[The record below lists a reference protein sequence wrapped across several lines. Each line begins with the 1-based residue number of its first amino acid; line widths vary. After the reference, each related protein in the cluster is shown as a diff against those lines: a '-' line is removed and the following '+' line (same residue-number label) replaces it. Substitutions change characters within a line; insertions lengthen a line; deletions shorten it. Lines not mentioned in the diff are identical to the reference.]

1 MAKYSDI
8 IKNVNERAAAGDL
21 YLDPRLAATAEKVY
35 APTDE
40 LAADSLIVQ
49 FPNQFEGV
57 KVAGKKAIIP
67 DISVAASLVGLN
79 DIKDGPTKEEQ
90 FIDQFPKMQKEWK
103 DDIVADERLGK
114 RGWESIYNTW
124 KAARVSKMMRDIDEN
139 RKKVLSEGSAVARL
153 PIVGDVDFDKGGK
166 IIGGTARAIS
176 QGGNFLSKIFTPR
189 RYEAIARGDDPSFT
203 DTAGDI
209 VENAAYMIPGA
220 TFGKIVS
227 GANKAA
233 NAAKFGLGIASA
245 PAIAEFFDA
254 TTRGDDDPNADRRD
268 FSWGDVL
275 MGAATNAAVN
285 RGIVRAM
292 GGLYN
297 TALGTAQGGVRG
309 KIRNFVDN
317 IGKSSYQQGK
327 DALARA
333 AEDAKLPR
341 VGEGQISPEILNGG
355 VGGVRSIGEE
365 AGKQAEDFVKFSQIV
380 DNLNY
385 MPKMS
390 KGANMNDVVDYL
402 AETPEAKSLVQ
413 RVLEGPYAK
422 DAMNLLRGNKLT
434 PREKLNDIAQQALG
448 TYVVNKYGSRRDADV
463 MTRVLGGA
471 ASGLFSMA
479 GEEVD
484 PMFVQNFTRQEHED
498 FENEEN
504 RRKVEKATKNEDL
517 SETDKKYIEII
528 KNKPNVMKV
537 GYTSDDDPQG
547 SKFKMW
553 LLERGNK
560 LLAETGLVR
569 PRWEAK

>member
-40 LAADSLIVQ
+40 LAADSIIAQ

-57 KVAGKKAIIP
+57 KVAGNKAIIP
-67 DISVAASLVGLN
+67 DLSVAASLVGLN
-79 DIKDGPTKEEQ
+79 DIKGGPTKEEQ
-90 FIDQFPKMQKEWK
+90 FIDQFPKKQKEWK

-124 KAARVSKMMRDIDEN
+124 KAARVSKMMRDIDDE
-139 RKKVLSEGSAVARL
+139 RKKAVDGEGL
-153 PIVGDVDFDKGGK
+153 QKVGA
-166 IIGGTARAIS
+166 T
-176 QGGNFLSKIFTPR
+176 LMKIFTPR

-220 TFGKIVS
+220 TFGKIIS

-245 PAIAEFFDA
+245 PAIAEVFDA
-254 TTRGDDDPNADRRD
+254 TTRGDDDPNADRRN

-285 RGIVRAM
+285 HGIVRSM

-327 DALARA
+327 DALAKA

-341 VGEGQISPEILNGG
+341 VGEGQLSPEILNGG

-365 AGKQAEDFVKFSQIV
+365 AGKQAEDFVKFSKIV

-390 KGANMNDVVDYL
+390 KGANMSDVVDYL
-402 AETPEAKSLVQ
+402 AETPEAKSLVH

-434 PREKLNDIAQQALG
+434 PREKANDIAQQAIG
-448 TYVVNKYGSRRDADV
+448 TYAVNKYGSRRDADV

-484 PMFVQNFTRQEHED
+484 PKFVQNFTRQEHED

-504 RRKVEKATKNEDL
+504 RKKVEKAVKGETL
-517 SETDKKYIEII
+517 SDNDKKYIEIV
-528 KNKPNVMKV
+528 KNNPEVMKV
-537 GYTSDDDPQG
+537 GYTSNDDPQG
-547 SKFKMW
+547 RKFKMW

-569 PRWEAK
+569 PAWEAK

>member
-21 YLDPRLAATAEKVY
+21 YLDPRLAATAENVY

-40 LAADSLIVQ
+40 LAADSLIAQ

-57 KVAGKKAIIP
+57 KAAGDKAIIP

-79 DIKDGPTKEEQ
+79 DIKGGPTKEEQ
-90 FIDQFPKMQKEWK
+90 FIDLFPKMQKEWK
-103 DDIVADERLGK
+103 EDIVADERLGK
-114 RGWESIYNTW
+114 RGWESIYETW
-124 KAARVSKMMRDIDEN
+124 KAASMSKMMRDIDDE
-139 RKKVLSEGSAVARL
+139 RKKAVDGEGL
-153 PIVGDVDFDKGGK
+153 QKVGA
-166 IIGGTARAIS
+166 T
-176 QGGNFLSKIFTPR
+176 LMKIFTPR
-189 RYEAIARGDDPSFT
+189 RYEAIVRGDDPSFT

-220 TFGKIVS
+220 TFGKVIS

-245 PAIAEFFDA
+245 PAIAEVFDA
-254 TTRGDDDPNADRRD
+254 MTRGDDDPNADRRN

-327 DALARA
+327 DALAKA

-385 MPKMS
+385 MPKM
-390 KGANMNDVVDYL
+390 KNGANINDVAEYL
-402 AETPEAKSLVQ
+402 ANTPEAKSLVQ

-434 PREKLNDIAQQALG
+434 PREKFDDIAQQALG

-484 PMFVQNFTRQEHED
+484 PRFVQNFTRQEHED
-498 FENEEN
+498 FENDEN
-504 RRKVEKATKNEDL
+504 RKKVEKAVKGENL
-517 SETDKKYIEII
+517 SDNDKKYIEIV
-528 KNKPNVMKV
+528 KNNPNVMKY
-537 GYTSDDDPQG
+537 GYTSNDDPQG
-547 SKFKMW
+547 RKFKMW

-569 PRWEAK
+569 PTWEAK

>member
-40 LAADSLIVQ
+40 LAADSLIAQ

-57 KVAGKKAIIP
+57 KVAGNKAIIP
-67 DISVAASLVGLN
+67 DISVAALLVGLN
-79 DIKDGPTKEEQ
+79 DIKGGPTKEEQ
-90 FIDQFPKMQKEWK
+90 FIDQFPKKQKEWK

-124 KAARVSKMMRDIDEN
+124 KAASVSKMMRDIDDE
-139 RKKVLSEGSAVARL
+139 RKKAVDGEGWQK
-153 PIVGDVDFDKGGK
+153 VGA
-166 IIGGTARAIS
+166 T
-176 QGGNFLSKIFTPR
+176 LMKIFTPR
-189 RYEAIARGDDPSFT
+189 RYEAIVRGDDPSFT

-220 TFGKIVS
+220 TFGKIIS

-233 NAAKFGLGIASA
+233 NAAKFVLGIASA
-245 PAIAEFFDA
+245 PAIAEVFDA
-254 TTRGDDDPNADRRD
+254 TTRGDDDPNVDRRN

-285 RGIVRAM
+285 HGIVKAM

-297 TALGTAQGGVRG
+297 TALGTAQGGIRG
-309 KIRNFVDN
+309 KIRAFVDN

-327 DALARA
+327 DALAKA
-333 AEDAKLPR
+333 SEDAKLPR
-341 VGEGQISPEILNGG
+341 VGEGQLSPEILNGG

-380 DNLNY
+380 DKLNY
-385 MPKMS
+385 MPKM
-390 KGANMNDVVDYL
+390 KNGANINDVVDYL

-422 DAMNLLRGNKLT
+422 DAMNLLRGNKLA
-434 PREKLNDIAQQALG
+434 PREKFDDIAQQALG

-484 PMFVQNFTRQEHED
+484 PRFVQNFTRKEHED
-498 FENEEN
+498 FAKEDN
-504 RRKVEKATKNEDL
+504 RRKVEKAVKGETL
-517 SETDKKYIEII
+517 SDNDKKYIEIV
-528 KNKPNVMKV
+528 KNNPNVMKF
-537 GYTSDDDPQG
+537 GYTSNDDPQG
-547 SKFKMW
+547 RKFKMW

-569 PRWEAK
+569 PAWEAK

>member
-40 LAADSLIVQ
+40 LAADSLIAQ

-57 KVAGKKAIIP
+57 KAAGKKSIIP

-90 FIDQFPKMQKEWK
+90 FIDLFPKMQKEWK

-124 KAARVSKMMRDIDEN
+124 KAASVSKMMRDIDDE
-139 RKKVLSEGSAVARL
+139 RKKAVDGEGAQWLGSTLMKV
-153 PIVGDVDFDKGGK
+153 
-166 IIGGTARAIS
+166 
-176 QGGNFLSKIFTPR
+176 FTPR
-189 RYEAIARGDDPSFT
+189 RYEAIVRGDDPSFT

-220 TFGKIVS
+220 TFGKIIS

-285 RGIVRAM
+285 HGIVKAL

-309 KIRNFVDN
+309 KIRAFVDN

-327 DALARA
+327 DALAKA
-333 AEDAKLPR
+333 TEDAKLPR

-385 MPKMS
+385 MPKMK
-390 KGANMNDVVDYL
+390 KGANINDVAEYL
-402 AETPEAKSLVQ
+402 ANTPEAKSLVQ

-434 PREKLNDIAQQALG
+434 PREKFDDIAQQALG

-471 ASGLFSMA
+471 ATGLFSMA
-479 GEEVD
+479 GKEVD
-484 PMFVQNFTRQEHED
+484 PRFVQNFTRQEHED

-528 KNKPNVMKV
+528 KNNPNVMKF

-547 SKFKMW
+547 RKFKMW

-569 PRWEAK
+569 PKWEAK

>member
-1 MAKYSDI
+1 M
-8 IKNVNERAAAGDL
+8 
-21 YLDPRLAATAEKVY
+21 
-35 APTDE
+35 
-40 LAADSLIVQ
+40 
-49 FPNQFEGV
+49 
-57 KVAGKKAIIP
+57 
-67 DISVAASLVGLN
+67 
-79 DIKDGPTKEEQ
+79 
-90 FIDQFPKMQKEWK
+90 
-103 DDIVADERLGK
+103 
-114 RGWESIYNTW
+114 
-124 KAARVSKMMRDIDEN
+124 
-139 RKKVLSEGSAVARL
+139 
-153 PIVGDVDFDKGGK
+153 
-166 IIGGTARAIS
+166 
-176 QGGNFLSKIFTPR
+176 KIFTPR

-203 DTAGDI
+203 DAAGDI

-220 TFGKIVS
+220 TFGKIIS

-233 NAAKFGLGIASA
+233 NVAKFGLGVASA

-285 RGIVRAM
+285 RGIARAM
-292 GGLYN
+292 SGLYN
-297 TALGTAQGGVRG
+297 TALGTAQGGIRG
-309 KIRNFVDN
+309 KIRAFVDN

-327 DALARA
+327 DALAKA
-333 AEDAKLPR
+333 TEDAKLPR
-341 VGEGQISPEILNGG
+341 VGEGQLSPEILNGG

-385 MPKMS
+385 MPKME
-390 KGANMNDVVDYL
+390 KGESINDVAEYL
-402 AETPEAKSLVQ
+402 ASTPEAKSLVQ

-434 PREKLNDIAQQALG
+434 PREKFDDIAQQALG

-484 PMFVQNFTRQEHED
+484 PKFVQNFTRKEHED

-504 RRKVEKATKNEDL
+504 RRKVEKAVKNEDL
-517 SETDKKYIEII
+517 SETDKKYIEIV
-528 KNKPNVMKV
+528 KNNPEVMRV

-547 SKFKMW
+547 RKFKMW

-569 PRWEAK
+569 PTWEAK

>member
-35 APTDE
+35 APSDE

-57 KVAGKKAIIP
+57 KVAGDKAIIP
-67 DISVAASLVGLN
+67 DLSVAASLVGLN
-79 DIKDGPTKEEQ
+79 DIKGGPTKEEQ
-90 FIDQFPKMQKEWK
+90 FIDLFPKMQKEWK

-124 KAARVSKMMRDIDEN
+124 KAASVSKMMRDIDEN
-139 RKKVLSEGSAVARL
+139 REKVLSEGSAVARL
-153 PIVGDVDFDKGGK
+153 PIVGDVDLGNAGK
-166 IIGGTARAIS
+166 FIS
-176 QGGNFLSKIFTPR
+176 QGGNWLSKIFTPR

-203 DTAGDI
+203 DTVGDI

-220 TFGKIVS
+220 TFGKVVS

-245 PAIAEFFDA
+245 PAIAEVFDA
-254 TTRGDDDPNADRRD
+254 TTRGDDDPNVDRRN

-285 RGIVRAM
+285 HGIVKAM

-297 TALGTAQGGVRG
+297 TALGTAQGGIRG
-309 KIRNFVDN
+309 KIRAFVDN

-327 DALARA
+327 DALAKA
-333 AEDAKLPR
+333 SEDAKLPR
-341 VGEGQISPEILNGG
+341 VGEGQLSPEILNGG

-365 AGKQAEDFVKFSQIV
+365 SGKQAEDFVKFSQIV

-385 MPKMS
+385 MPKM
-390 KGANMNDVVDYL
+390 KNGANINDVVDYL

-434 PREKLNDIAQQALG
+434 PREKFDDIAQQALG

-484 PMFVQNFTRQEHED
+484 PRFVQNFTRKEHED
-498 FENEEN
+498 FAKEDN
-504 RRKVEKATKNEDL
+504 RRKVEKAVKGETL
-517 SETDKKYIEII
+517 SDNDKKYIEIV
-528 KNKPNVMKV
+528 KNNPNVMKF
-537 GYTSDDDPQG
+537 GYTSNDDPQG
-547 SKFKMW
+547 RKFKMW

-569 PRWEAK
+569 PAWEAK

>member
-1 MAKYSDI
+1 MAKYSEI

-40 LAADSLIVQ
+40 LAADSIIAQ

-57 KVAGKKAIIP
+57 KAAGHKAIIP

-90 FIDQFPKMQKEWK
+90 FIDQFPKKQKEWK

-114 RGWESIYNTW
+114 RGWKSIYETW
-124 KAARVSKMMRDIDEN
+124 KAASVSKMMRDIDDE
-139 RKKVLSEGSAVARL
+139 RKKAVDGEGLQKYAGATL
-153 PIVGDVDFDKGGK
+153 M
-166 IIGGTARAIS
+166 
-176 QGGNFLSKIFTPR
+176 KIFTPR
-189 RYEAIARGDDPSFT
+189 RYEAIVRGDDPSFT

-220 TFGKIVS
+220 TFGKIIS

-233 NAAKFGLGIASA
+233 NVAKFGLGIASA

-285 RGIVRAM
+285 HGIVRAM

-297 TALGTAQGGVRG
+297 TALGTAQGGIRG

-327 DALARA
+327 DALAKA
-333 AEDAKLPR
+333 SEDAKLPR
-341 VGEGQISPEILNGG
+341 VGEGQLSPELLNGG

-385 MPKMS
+385 MPKME
-390 KGANMNDVVDYL
+390 KGANINDVAEYL
-402 AETPEAKSLVQ
+402 ASTPEAKSLVQ

-434 PREKLNDIAQQALG
+434 PREKFDDIAQQALG

-479 GEEVD
+479 GKEVD
-484 PMFVQNFTRQEHED
+484 PRFVQNFTRQEHED
-498 FENEEN
+498 FEKEEN
-504 RRKVEKATKNEDL
+504 RKKVEKAVKNEDL
-517 SETDKKYIEII
+517 SKTDNKYIEII
-528 KNKPNVMKV
+528 KNNPNVMKF

-547 SKFKMW
+547 RKFKMW

-569 PRWEAK
+569 PTWEVK

>member
-40 LAADSLIVQ
+40 LAADSLIAQ

-57 KVAGKKAIIP
+57 KAAGKKAIIP

-124 KAARVSKMMRDIDEN
+124 KAARVSKMMRDIDDE
-139 RKKVLSEGSAVARL
+139 RKKAVDGEGL
-153 PIVGDVDFDKGGK
+153 QNVGA
-166 IIGGTARAIS
+166 T
-176 QGGNFLSKIFTPR
+176 LMKIFTPR

-220 TFGKIVS
+220 TFGKIIS

-233 NAAKFGLGIASA
+233 NVAKFGLGIASA

-254 TTRGDDDPNADRRD
+254 ATRGDDDPNADRRN

-285 RGIVRAM
+285 HGIVKAM

-327 DALARA
+327 DALAKA
-333 AEDAKLPR
+333 TEDAKLPR
-341 VGEGQISPEILNGG
+341 VGEGQLSPELLNGG

-385 MPKMS
+385 MPKME
-390 KGANMNDVVDYL
+390 KGASINDVAEYL
-402 AETPEAKSLVQ
+402 ANTPEAKSLVQ

-434 PREKLNDIAQQALG
+434 PREKFDDIAQQALG

-471 ASGLFSMA
+471 ASGLFSMV
-479 GEEVD
+479 GENVD
-484 PMFVQNFTRQEHED
+484 PQSLQKFARQEHED
-498 FENEEN
+498 FEHGDARKKISKALRGVKLTEEDN
-504 RRKVEKATKNEDL
+504 RF
-517 SETDKKYIEII
+517 IGII
-528 KNKPNVMKV
+528 KNNPDVMKY
-537 GYTSDDDPQG
+537 GYTTDEDPEG
-547 SKFKMW
+547 KRFKMW

-569 PRWEAK
+569 PKWEAK

>member
-40 LAADSLIVQ
+40 LAADSLIAQ

-57 KVAGKKAIIP
+57 KVAGNKAIIP
-67 DISVAASLVGLN
+67 DISVAALLVGLN
-79 DIKDGPTKEEQ
+79 DIKGGPTKEEQ
-90 FIDQFPKMQKEWK
+90 FIDQFPKKQKEWK

-124 KAARVSKMMRDIDEN
+124 KAASVSKMMRDIDDE
-139 RKKVLSEGSAVARL
+139 RKKAVDGEGWQK
-153 PIVGDVDFDKGGK
+153 VGA
-166 IIGGTARAIS
+166 T
-176 QGGNFLSKIFTPR
+176 LMKIFTPR
-189 RYEAIARGDDPSFT
+189 RYEAIVRGDDPSFT

-220 TFGKIVS
+220 TFGKIIS

-233 NAAKFGLGIASA
+233 KAAKFGLGIASA
-245 PAIAEFFDA
+245 PAIAEVFDEV
-254 TTRGDDDPNADRRD
+254 TRGDDDPNVDRRN

-285 RGIVRAM
+285 HGIVKAM

-297 TALGTAQGGVRG
+297 TALGTAQGGIRG
-309 KIRNFVDN
+309 KIRAFVDN

-327 DALARA
+327 DALAKA
-333 AEDAKLPR
+333 SEDAKLPR
-341 VGEGQISPEILNGG
+341 VGEGQLSPEILNGG

-380 DNLNY
+380 DKLNY
-385 MPKMS
+385 MPKM
-390 KGANMNDVVDYL
+390 KNGANINDVVDYL

-434 PREKLNDIAQQALG
+434 PREKFDDIAQQALG

-484 PMFVQNFTRQEHED
+484 PRFVQNFTRKEHED
-498 FENEEN
+498 FAKEDN
-504 RRKVEKATKNEDL
+504 RRKVEKAVKGETL
-517 SETDKKYIEII
+517 SDNDKKYIEIV
-528 KNKPNVMKV
+528 KNNPNVMKF
-537 GYTSDDDPQG
+537 GYTSNDDPQG
-547 SKFKMW
+547 RKFKMW

-569 PRWEAK
+569 PAWEAK

>member
-40 LAADSLIVQ
+40 LAADSLIAQ

-57 KVAGKKAIIP
+57 KAAGDKAIIP

-79 DIKDGPTKEEQ
+79 DIKGGPTKEEQ
-90 FIDQFPKMQKEWK
+90 FIDLFPKMQKEWK
-103 DDIVADERLGK
+103 EDIVEDERLGK

-124 KAARVSKMMRDIDEN
+124 KAASVSKMMRDIDEK
-139 RKKVLSEGSAVARL
+139 REKVLSEGSAVARL
-153 PIVGDVDFDKGGK
+153 PIVGDVDLGDVGK
-166 IIGGTARAIS
+166 VIS
-176 QGGNFLSKIFTPR
+176 QGGNLLSKIFTPR
-189 RYEAIARGDDPSFT
+189 RYEAIVRGDDPSFT

-220 TFGKIVS
+220 TFGKIIS

-254 TTRGDDDPNADRRD
+254 TTRGDDDPNADRRN

-275 MGAATNAAVN
+275 IGAATNAFVN
-285 RGIVRAM
+285 HGLRRGFS
-292 GGLYN
+292 GLYN
-297 TALGTAQGGVRG
+297 AAIGSAEGGVRG
-309 KIRNFVDN
+309 KIRKVIEN
-317 IGKSSYQQGK
+317 IGKSSYQEGK
-327 DALARA
+327 DALAKA
-333 AEDAKLPR
+333 TEDAKLPR

-385 MPKMS
+385 MPKMK
-390 KGANMNDVVDYL
+390 KGANINDVAEYL
-402 AETPEAKSLVQ
+402 ANTPEAKSLVQ

-434 PREKLNDIAQQALG
+434 PLEKFDDIAQQALG
-448 TYVVNKYGSRRDADV
+448 TYGVNKYGSRRDADV
-463 MTRVLGGA
+463 GTRMLSGA
-471 ASGLFSMA
+471 TSGLFSMV
-479 GEEVD
+479 GEDVD
-484 PMFVQNFTRQEHED
+484 PMYLQKFTRKEHEN
-498 FENEEN
+498 FENEESAK
-504 RRKVEKATKNEDL
+504 KVAKAINGEEL
-517 SETDKKYIEII
+517 SETDKKYIEIV
-528 KNKPNVMKV
+528 KNNPSVMKV
-537 GYTSDDDPQG
+537 GYTSNDDPQG
-547 SKFKMW
+547 RKFKMW

-560 LLAETGLVR
+560 LLAGTGLVR
-569 PRWEAK
+569 PTWEAK

>member
-1 MAKYSDI
+1 MANYSDI

-21 YLDPRLAATAEKVY
+21 YLDPRLAATAERVY

-40 LAADSLIVQ
+40 LAADSLISQ

-57 KVAGKKAIIP
+57 KAAGNKAVLP
-67 DISVAASLVGLN
+67 DLSTAASLVGLV
-79 DIKDGPTKEEQ
+79 DVKGGPTKEEQ
-90 FIDQFPKMQKEWK
+90 FIEQFPKKQKEWK

-124 KAARVSKMMRDIDEN
+124 KAASVSKMMRDIDDE
-139 RKKVLSEGSAVARL
+139 RKKAVDGEGLQKVGATL
-153 PIVGDVDFDKGGK
+153 MKIV
-166 IIGGTARAIS
+166 
-176 QGGNFLSKIFTPR
+176 TPR
-189 RYEAIARGDDPSFT
+189 RYEAIARGDDPT
-203 DTAGDI
+203 WQDTAGDI
-209 VENAAYMIPGA
+209 VENAAYMVPGA
-220 TFGKIVS
+220 MFGKWIS

-254 TTRGDDDPNADRRD
+254 TTRGDDDPNADRRN

-297 TALGTAQGGVRG
+297 TALGTAQEGVRG

-327 DALARA
+327 DALAKA
-333 AEDAKLPR
+333 TEDAKLPR
-341 VGEGQISPEILNGG
+341 VGEGQLSPEILNGG

-385 MPKMS
+385 MPKMK
-390 KGANMNDVVDYL
+390 KGASINDVAEYL
-402 AETPEAKSLVQ
+402 ASTPEAKSLVQ

-434 PREKLNDIAQQALG
+434 PREKFDDIAQQAIG

-484 PMFVQNFTRQEHED
+484 PRFLQNFTRQEHED

-504 RRKVEKATKNEDL
+504 RRKVEKAIKGENL
-517 SETDKKYIEII
+517 SDNDKKYIEIV
-528 KNKPNVMKV
+528 KNNPNVMKF
-537 GYTSDDDPQG
+537 GYTSNDDPQG
-547 SKFKMW
+547 RKFKMW

-560 LLAETGLVR
+560 LLAGTGLVR
-569 PRWEAK
+569 PTWEAK

>member
-1 MAKYSDI
+1 MAKYSEI

-40 LAADSLIVQ
+40 LAADSIIAQ

-57 KVAGKKAIIP
+57 KAAGHKAIIP

-90 FIDQFPKMQKEWK
+90 FIDQFPKKQKEWK

-114 RGWESIYNTW
+114 RGWKSIYETW
-124 KAARVSKMMRDIDEN
+124 KAASVSKMMRDIDDE
-139 RKKVLSEGSAVARL
+139 RKKAVDGEGLQKYAGATL
-153 PIVGDVDFDKGGK
+153 M
-166 IIGGTARAIS
+166 
-176 QGGNFLSKIFTPR
+176 KIFTPR
-189 RYEAIARGDDPSFT
+189 RYEAIVRGDDPSFT
-203 DTAGDI
+203 DAAGDI

-220 TFGKIVS
+220 TFGKIIS

-233 NAAKFGLGIASA
+233 NVAKFGLGIASA

-285 RGIVRAM
+285 HGIVKAM

-297 TALGTAQGGVRG
+297 TALGTAQGGIRG

-327 DALARA
+327 DALAKA
-333 AEDAKLPR
+333 TEDAKLPR
-341 VGEGQISPEILNGG
+341 VGEGQLSPELLNGG

-385 MPKMS
+385 MPKME
-390 KGANMNDVVDYL
+390 KGANINDVVEYL
-402 AETPEAKSLVQ
+402 AGTPEAKSLVQ

-434 PREKLNDIAQQALG
+434 PREKFDDIAQQALG

-479 GEEVD
+479 GKEVD
-484 PMFVQNFTRQEHED
+484 PRFVQNFTRQEHED
-498 FENEEN
+498 FEKEEN
-504 RRKVEKATKNEDL
+504 RKKVEKAVKNEDL
-517 SETDKKYIEII
+517 SKTDNKYIEII
-528 KNKPNVMKV
+528 KNNPNVMKF

-547 SKFKMW
+547 RKFKMW

-569 PRWEAK
+569 PTWEVK

>member
-35 APTDE
+35 APSDE
-40 LAADSLIVQ
+40 LAADSLIAQ

-57 KVAGKKAIIP
+57 KAAGEKAIIP

-79 DIKDGPTKEEQ
+79 DIKGGPTKEEQ
-90 FIDQFPKMQKEWK
+90 FIDQFPKKQKEWK

-124 KAARVSKMMRDIDEN
+124 KAASVSKMMRDIDDE
-139 RKKVLSEGSAVARL
+139 RKKAVDGEGLQKAGATL
-153 PIVGDVDFDKGGK
+153 M
-166 IIGGTARAIS
+166 
-176 QGGNFLSKIFTPR
+176 KIFTPR

-209 VENAAYMIPGA
+209 VENTAYMIPGA

-233 NAAKFGLGIASA
+233 KAAKFGLGIASA
-245 PAIAEFFDA
+245 PAIAEVFDA
-254 TTRGDDDPNADRRD
+254 TTRGDDDPNADRRN

-327 DALARA
+327 DALAKA

-341 VGEGQISPEILNGG
+341 VGEGQLSPELLNGG

-365 AGKQAEDFVKFSQIV
+365 AGKQAEDFVKFSQII

-385 MPKMS
+385 MPKMK
-390 KGANMNDVVDYL
+390 KGASINDVAEYL
-402 AETPEAKSLVQ
+402 ANTPEAKSLVQ

-434 PREKLNDIAQQALG
+434 PREKFDDIAQQALG

-484 PMFVQNFTRQEHED
+484 PRFVQNFTRQEHED
-498 FENEEN
+498 FAKEEN
-504 RRKVEKATKNEDL
+504 RRNVEKAVNGETL
-517 SETDKKYIEII
+517 SDNDKKYIEIV
-528 KNKPNVMKV
+528 KNNPEVMKY

-547 SKFKMW
+547 RKFKMW

-569 PRWEAK
+569 PTWEAK

>member
-1 MAKYSDI
+1 MAKYSEI

-40 LAADSLIVQ
+40 LAADSIIAQ

-57 KVAGKKAIIP
+57 KAAGHKAIIP

-90 FIDQFPKMQKEWK
+90 FIDQFPKKQKEWK

-114 RGWESIYNTW
+114 RGWKSIYETW
-124 KAARVSKMMRDIDEN
+124 KAASVSKMMRDIDDE
-139 RKKVLSEGSAVARL
+139 RKKAVDGEGLQKYAGATL
-153 PIVGDVDFDKGGK
+153 M
-166 IIGGTARAIS
+166 
-176 QGGNFLSKIFTPR
+176 KIFTPR
-189 RYEAIARGDDPSFT
+189 RYEAIVRGDDPSFT

-220 TFGKIVS
+220 TFGKIIS

-233 NAAKFGLGIASA
+233 NVAKFGLGIASA

-285 RGIVRAM
+285 HGIVKAM

-297 TALGTAQGGVRG
+297 TALGTAQGGIRG

-327 DALARA
+327 DALAKA
-333 AEDAKLPR
+333 SEDAKLPR
-341 VGEGQISPEILNGG
+341 VGEGQLSPELLNGG

-380 DNLNY
+380 DDLNY
-385 MPKMS
+385 MPKME
-390 KGANMNDVVDYL
+390 KGASINDVVEYL
-402 AETPEAKSLVQ
+402 AGTPEAKSLVQ

-434 PREKLNDIAQQALG
+434 PREKFDDIAQQALG

-479 GEEVD
+479 GKEVD
-484 PMFVQNFTRQEHED
+484 PRFVQNFTRQEHED
-498 FENEEN
+498 FEKEEN
-504 RRKVEKATKNEDL
+504 RKKVEKAVKNEDL
-517 SETDKKYIEII
+517 SKTDNKYIEII
-528 KNKPNVMKV
+528 KNNPNVMKF

-547 SKFKMW
+547 RKFKMW

-569 PRWEAK
+569 PTWEVK

>member
-8 IKNVNERAAAGDL
+8 IKNVYERAAAGDL
-21 YLDPRLAATAEKVY
+21 YLDPRLAATAERVY

-40 LAADSLIVQ
+40 LAADSLIAQ

-57 KVAGKKAIIP
+57 KAAGNKAVLP
-67 DISVAASLVGLN
+67 DLSTAASLVGLV
-79 DIKDGPTKEEQ
+79 DVKGGPTKEEQ
-90 FIDQFPKMQKEWK
+90 FIEQFPKKQKEWK

-114 RGWESIYNTW
+114 RGWKSIYETW
-124 KAARVSKMMRDIDEN
+124 KAASVSKMMRDIDDE
-139 RKKVLSEGSAVARL
+139 RKKAVDGEGWQKAGATL
-153 PIVGDVDFDKGGK
+153 M
-166 IIGGTARAIS
+166 
-176 QGGNFLSKIFTPR
+176 KIFTPR
-189 RYEAIARGDDPSFT
+189 RYEAIVRGDDPSFT

-220 TFGKIVS
+220 TFGKIIS

-254 TTRGDDDPNADRRD
+254 TTRGDDDPNADRRN

-327 DALARA
+327 DALAKA

-355 VGGVRSIGEE
+355 VGGVRSIGDA

-385 MPKMS
+385 MPKMK
-390 KGANMNDVVDYL
+390 KGANINDVVDYL

-434 PREKLNDIAQQALG
+434 PREKFDDIAQQALG

-484 PMFVQNFTRQEHED
+484 PRFVQNFTRQEHED

-504 RRKVEKATKNEDL
+504 RKKVEKAIKGEEL
-517 SETDKKYIEII
+517 SETDKKYIEIV
-528 KNKPNVMKV
+528 KNNPSVMKV
-537 GYTSDDDPQG
+537 GYTPNDDPQG
-547 SKFKMW
+547 RKFKMW

-560 LLAETGLVR
+560 LLAGTGLVR
-569 PRWEAK
+569 PTWEAK

>member
-35 APTDE
+35 APSDE
-40 LAADSLIVQ
+40 LAADSLIAQ

-57 KVAGKKAIIP
+57 KAAGKKAIIP
-67 DISVAASLVGLN
+67 DLSVAASLVGLT

-124 KAARVSKMMRDIDEN
+124 KAASVSKMMRDIDDE
-139 RKKVLSEGSAVARL
+139 RKKAVDGEGLQKAGATL
-153 PIVGDVDFDKGGK
+153 M
-166 IIGGTARAIS
+166 
-176 QGGNFLSKIFTPR
+176 KIFTPR

-203 DTAGDI
+203 DAAGDI

-220 TFGKIVS
+220 TFGKIIS

-233 NAAKFGLGIASA
+233 NVAKFGLGVASA

-285 RGIVRAM
+285 RGIARAM
-292 GGLYN
+292 SGLYN
-297 TALGTAQGGVRG
+297 TALGTAQGGIRG
-309 KIRNFVDN
+309 KIRAFVDN

-327 DALARA
+327 DALAKA
-333 AEDAKLPR
+333 TEDAKLPR
-341 VGEGQISPEILNGG
+341 VGDGQLSPEILNGG

-385 MPKMS
+385 MPKME
-390 KGANMNDVVDYL
+390 KGASINDVAEYL
-402 AETPEAKSLVQ
+402 ASTPEAKSLVQ

-434 PREKLNDIAQQALG
+434 QREKFDDIAQQALG
-448 TYVVNKYGSRRDADV
+448 TYAVNKYGSRRDADV
-463 MTRVLGGA
+463 MSRVLGGA

-484 PMFVQNFTRQEHED
+484 PKFVQNFTRQEHED

-504 RRKVEKATKNEDL
+504 RRKVEKAVKNEDL
-517 SETDKKYIEII
+517 SETDKKYIEIV
-528 KNKPNVMKV
+528 KNNPEVMKV

-547 SKFKMW
+547 RKFKMW

-569 PRWEAK
+569 PTWEAK

>member
-40 LAADSLIVQ
+40 LAADSLIAQ

-57 KVAGKKAIIP
+57 KAAGDKAVLP
-67 DISVAASLVGLN
+67 DLSTAASLVGLV
-79 DIKDGPTKEEQ
+79 DVKGGPTKEEQ
-90 FIDQFPKMQKEWK
+90 FIEQFPKKQKEWK
-103 DDIVADERLGK
+103 DDIVADERLSK
-114 RGWESIYNTW
+114 RGWKSIYETW
-124 KAARVSKMMRDIDEN
+124 KAASVSKMMRDIDDE
-139 RKKVLSEGSAVARL
+139 RKKAVDGEGWQKAGATL
-153 PIVGDVDFDKGGK
+153 M
-166 IIGGTARAIS
+166 
-176 QGGNFLSKIFTPR
+176 KIFTPR
-189 RYEAIARGDDPSFT
+189 RYEAIVRGDNPSFT

-220 TFGKIVS
+220 TFGKIIS

-254 TTRGDDDPNADRRD
+254 TTRGDDDPNADRRN

-327 DALARA
+327 DALAKA
-333 AEDAKLPR
+333 VEDAKLPR

-385 MPKMS
+385 MPKMK
-390 KGANMNDVVDYL
+390 KGANINDVVDYL

-434 PREKLNDIAQQALG
+434 PREKFDDIAQQALG

-484 PMFVQNFTRQEHED
+484 PRFVQNFTRQEHDD

-504 RRKVEKATKNEDL
+504 RKKVEKAIKGEEL
-517 SETDKKYIEII
+517 SETDKKYIEIV
-528 KNKPNVMKV
+528 KNNPDVMKV
-537 GYTSDDDPQG
+537 GYTSNDDPQG
-547 SKFKMW
+547 RKFKMW

-560 LLAETGLVR
+560 LLAGTGLVR
-569 PRWEAK
+569 PTWEAK

>member
-8 IKNVNERAAAGDL
+8 IKNVNEMAAAGDL

-40 LAADSLIVQ
+40 LAADSLIAQ

-57 KVAGKKAIIP
+57 KAAGEKAIIP
-67 DISVAASLVGLN
+67 DLSVAASLVGLN

-90 FIDQFPKMQKEWK
+90 FIDLFPKMQKEWK
-103 DDIVADERLGK
+103 EDIVADERLGK

-124 KAARVSKMMRDIDEN
+124 KAASVSKMMRDIDDE
-139 RKKVLSEGSAVARL
+139 RKKAVDGEGLQKAGATL
-153 PIVGDVDFDKGGK
+153 M
-166 IIGGTARAIS
+166 
-176 QGGNFLSKIFTPR
+176 KIFTPR

-245 PAIAEFFDA
+245 PAIAEVFDA
-254 TTRGDDDPNADRRD
+254 ATRGDDDPNADRRN

-327 DALARA
+327 DALAKA

-341 VGEGQISPEILNGG
+341 VGEGQLSPEILNGG

-385 MPKMS
+385 MPKMK
-390 KGANMNDVVDYL
+390 KGANINDVVDYL

-434 PREKLNDIAQQALG
+434 PREKFDDIAQQALG
-448 TYVVNKYGSRRDADV
+448 TYAVNKYGSRRDADV

-484 PMFVQNFTRQEHED
+484 PRFVQNFTRKEHED
-498 FENEEN
+498 FENEAN
-504 RRKVEKATKNEDL
+504 RRKVENAVKNEDL
-517 SETDKKYIEII
+517 SETDKKYIEIV
-528 KNKPNVMKV
+528 KNNPEVMKV
-537 GYTSDDDPQG
+537 GYTSNDDPQG
-547 SKFKMW
+547 RKFKMW

-569 PRWEAK
+569 PTWEAK

>member
-35 APTDE
+35 APSDE
-40 LAADSLIVQ
+40 LAADSLIAQ

-57 KVAGKKAIIP
+57 KAAGKKAIIP
-67 DISVAASLVGLN
+67 DLSVAASLVGLT

-90 FIDQFPKMQKEWK
+90 FIDLFPKMQKEWK

-114 RGWESIYNTW
+114 RGWENIYNTW
-124 KAARVSKMMRDIDEN
+124 KAASVSKMMRDIDDE
-139 RKKVLSEGSAVARL
+139 RKKAVDGEGLQKAGATL
-153 PIVGDVDFDKGGK
+153 M
-166 IIGGTARAIS
+166 
-176 QGGNFLSKIFTPR
+176 KIFTPR

-203 DTAGDI
+203 DAAGDI

-220 TFGKIVS
+220 TFGKIIS

-233 NAAKFGLGIASA
+233 NVAKFGLGVASA

-285 RGIVRAM
+285 RGIARAM
-292 GGLYN
+292 SGLYN
-297 TALGTAQGGVRG
+297 TALGTAQGGIRG
-309 KIRNFVDN
+309 KIRAFVDN

-327 DALARA
+327 DALAKA
-333 AEDAKLPR
+333 TEDAKLPR
-341 VGEGQISPEILNGG
+341 VGEGQLSPEILNGG

-385 MPKMS
+385 MPKME
-390 KGANMNDVVDYL
+390 KGESINDVAEYL
-402 AETPEAKSLVQ
+402 ASTPEAKSLVQ

-434 PREKLNDIAQQALG
+434 PREKFDDIAQQALG

-484 PMFVQNFTRQEHED
+484 PKFVQNFTRQEHED

-504 RRKVEKATKNEDL
+504 RRTVEKAVKNEDL
-517 SETDKKYIEII
+517 SETDKKYIEIV
-528 KNKPNVMKV
+528 KNNPEVMRV

-547 SKFKMW
+547 RKFKMW

-569 PRWEAK
+569 PTWEAK

>member
-40 LAADSLIVQ
+40 LAADSLIAQ

-57 KVAGKKAIIP
+57 KAAGDKAVLP
-67 DISVAASLVGLN
+67 DLSTAASLVGLV
-79 DIKDGPTKEEQ
+79 DVKGGPTKEEQ
-90 FIDQFPKMQKEWK
+90 FIEQFPKKQKEWK
-103 DDIVADERLGK
+103 DDIVADERLSK
-114 RGWESIYNTW
+114 RGWKSIYETW
-124 KAARVSKMMRDIDEN
+124 KAASVSKMMRDIDDE
-139 RKKVLSEGSAVARL
+139 RKKAVDGEGWQKAGATL
-153 PIVGDVDFDKGGK
+153 M
-166 IIGGTARAIS
+166 
-176 QGGNFLSKIFTPR
+176 KIFTPR
-189 RYEAIARGDDPSFT
+189 RYEAIVRGDNPSFT

-220 TFGKIVS
+220 TFGKIIS

-254 TTRGDDDPNADRRD
+254 TTRGDDDPNADRRN

-327 DALARA
+327 DALAKA
-333 AEDAKLPR
+333 VEDAKLPR

-385 MPKMS
+385 MPKMK
-390 KGANMNDVVDYL
+390 KGANINDVVDYL

-434 PREKLNDIAQQALG
+434 PREKFDDIAQQALG

-471 ASGLFSMA
+471 ASGLFSMV

-484 PMFVQNFTRQEHED
+484 PRFVQNFTRQEHDD

-504 RRKVEKATKNEDL
+504 RKKVEKAIKGEEL
-517 SETDKKYIEII
+517 SETDKKYIEIV
-528 KNKPNVMKV
+528 KNNPDVMKV
-537 GYTSDDDPQG
+537 GYTSNDDPQG
-547 SKFKMW
+547 RKFKMW

-560 LLAETGLVR
+560 LLAGTGLVR
-569 PRWEAK
+569 PTWEAK

>member
-8 IKNVNERAAAGDL
+8 IKSVNERAAAGDL

-40 LAADSLIVQ
+40 LAADSIIAQ

-57 KVAGKKAIIP
+57 KAAGDKAIIP
-67 DISVAASLVGLN
+67 DLSVAASLVGLN
-79 DIKDGPTKEEQ
+79 DIKGGPTKEEQ
-90 FIDQFPKMQKEWK
+90 FIDQFPKKLKEWK

-124 KAARVSKMMRDIDEN
+124 KAASVSKMMRDIDDE
-139 RKKVLSEGSAVARL
+139 RKKAVDGEGL
-153 PIVGDVDFDKGGK
+153 QKVGA
-166 IIGGTARAIS
+166 T
-176 QGGNFLSKIFTPR
+176 LMKIFTPR

-203 DTAGDI
+203 DTTGDI

-220 TFGKIVS
+220 TFGKIIS

-245 PAIAEFFDA
+245 PAIAEVFDA
-254 TTRGDDDPNADRRD
+254 TTRGDDDPNADRRN

-285 RGIVRAM
+285 HGIVRSM

-327 DALARA
+327 DALAKA

-341 VGEGQISPEILNGG
+341 VGEGQLSPEILNGG
-355 VGGVRSIGEE
+355 VGGVRSIGEA

-422 DAMNLLRGNKLT
+422 DAMNILRGNKLT
-434 PREKLNDIAQQALG
+434 PREKFDDIAQQALG
-448 TYVVNKYGSRRDADV
+448 TYAVNKYGSRRDADV

-484 PMFVQNFTRQEHED
+484 PKFVQNFTRQEHED

-504 RRKVEKATKNEDL
+504 RKKVEKAVKGETL
-517 SETDKKYIEII
+517 SDNDKKYIEIV
-528 KNKPNVMKV
+528 KNNPNVMKY

-547 SKFKMW
+547 RKFKMW

-569 PRWEAK
+569 PTWEAK

>member
-35 APTDE
+35 APSDE

-57 KVAGKKAIIP
+57 KAAGDKAIIP
-67 DISVAASLVGLN
+67 DLSVAASLVGLN

-90 FIDQFPKMQKEWK
+90 FIDLFPKMQKEWK

-124 KAARVSKMMRDIDEN
+124 KAASVSKMMRDIDDE
-139 RKKVLSEGSAVARL
+139 RKKAVDGEGL
-153 PIVGDVDFDKGGK
+153 QKVGA
-166 IIGGTARAIS
+166 T
-176 QGGNFLSKIFTPR
+176 LMKIFTPR

-220 TFGKIVS
+220 TFGKIIS

-245 PAIAEFFDA
+245 PAIAEIFDA
-254 TTRGDDDPNADRRD
+254 VTRGDDDPNADRRN

-285 RGIVRAM
+285 RGIVRSM

-327 DALARA
+327 DALAKA
-333 AEDAKLPR
+333 SEDAKLPR
-341 VGEGQISPEILNGG
+341 VGEGQLSPEILNGG
-355 VGGVRSIGEE
+355 VGGVRTIGEE

-385 MPKMS
+385 MPKMK
-390 KGANMNDVVDYL
+390 KGANINDVVDYL

-434 PREKLNDIAQQALG
+434 PREKFDDIAQQALG

-484 PMFVQNFTRQEHED
+484 PRFVQNFTRKEHED
-498 FENEEN
+498 FAKEDN
-504 RRKVEKATKNEDL
+504 RRKVEKAVKGETL
-517 SETDKKYIEII
+517 SDNDKKYIEIV
-528 KNKPNVMKV
+528 KNNPEVMKF

-547 SKFKMW
+547 RKFKMW

-569 PRWEAK
+569 PRLEVK

>member
-40 LAADSLIVQ
+40 LAADSLIAQ

-57 KVAGKKAIIP
+57 KAAGKKAIIP
-67 DISVAASLVGLN
+67 DLSVAASIVGLN

-90 FIDQFPKMQKEWK
+90 FIDLFPKMQKEWK

-124 KAARVSKMMRDIDEN
+124 KAAKVSKMMRDIDDE
-139 RKKVLSEGSAVARL
+139 RKKAVDGEGL
-153 PIVGDVDFDKGGK
+153 QKVGA
-166 IIGGTARAIS
+166 T
-176 QGGNFLSKIFTPR
+176 LMKIFTPR

-220 TFGKIVS
+220 TFGKIIR

-254 TTRGDDDPNADRRD
+254 NTRGDDDPNADRRD

-327 DALARA
+327 DALAKA

-341 VGEGQISPEILNGG
+341 VGEGQLSPEILNGG

-365 AGKQAEDFVKFSQIV
+365 AGKQAEDFVKFSKIV

-390 KGANMNDVVDYL
+390 KGANMSDVVDYL
-402 AETPEAKSLVQ
+402 AETPEAKILVQ

-434 PREKLNDIAQQALG
+434 PREKANDIAQQALG

-479 GEEVD
+479 GKEVD

-504 RRKVEKATKNEDL
+504 RKKVEKAVKGENL
-517 SETDKKYIEII
+517 SDNDKKYIEIV
-528 KNKPNVMKV
+528 KNNPNVMKY

-547 SKFKMW
+547 RKFKMW

-569 PRWEAK
+569 PTWEAK

>member
-35 APTDE
+35 APSDE
-40 LAADSLIVQ
+40 LAADSLIAQ

-57 KVAGKKAIIP
+57 KAAGDKAIIP

-79 DIKDGPTKEEQ
+79 DIKGGPTKEEQ

-114 RGWESIYNTW
+114 RGWKSIYNTW
-124 KAARVSKMMRDIDEN
+124 KAASVSKMMRDIDDE
-139 RKKVLSEGSAVARL
+139 RKKAVDGEGLQKAGATL
-153 PIVGDVDFDKGGK
+153 M
-166 IIGGTARAIS
+166 
-176 QGGNFLSKIFTPR
+176 KIFTPR

-245 PAIAEFFDA
+245 PAIAEVFDA

-285 RGIVRAM
+285 RGIARAM
-292 GGLYN
+292 SGLYN
-297 TALGTAQGGVRG
+297 TALGTAQGGIRG
-309 KIRNFVDN
+309 RIRAFVDN

-327 DALARA
+327 DALVKA

-341 VGEGQISPEILNGG
+341 VGEGQLSPELLNGG
-355 VGGVRSIGEE
+355 VGSVRSIGEE

-385 MPKMS
+385 MPKMEKS
-390 KGANMNDVVDYL
+390 ANINDVAEYL
-402 AETPEAKSLVQ
+402 ANTPEAKSLVQ

-434 PREKLNDIAQQALG
+434 PREKFDDIAQQALG

-484 PMFVQNFTRQEHED
+484 PRFVQNFTRQEHED

-504 RRKVEKATKNEDL
+504 RKKVEKAIKGENL
-517 SETDKKYIEII
+517 SDNDKKYIEIV
-528 KNKPNVMKV
+528 KNNPNVMKF

-547 SKFKMW
+547 RKFKMW

-569 PRWEAK
+569 PTWEAK

>member
-8 IKNVNERAAAGDL
+8 IKNVNERATAGDL

-35 APTDE
+35 APSDE
-40 LAADSLIVQ
+40 LAADSLIAQ

-57 KVAGKKAIIP
+57 KASGNKAIIP
-67 DISVAASLVGLN
+67 DLSVAASLVGLS

-90 FIDQFPKMQKEWK
+90 FIDQFPKKQKEWK

-124 KAARVSKMMRDIDEN
+124 KAASVSKMMRDIDDE
-139 RKKVLSEGSAVARL
+139 RKKAVDGEGL
-153 PIVGDVDFDKGGK
+153 QKVGA
-166 IIGGTARAIS
+166 T
-176 QGGNFLSKIFTPR
+176 LMKIFTPR
-189 RYEAIARGDDPSFT
+189 RYEAIVRGDDPSFI

-220 TFGKIVS
+220 TFGRIIS

-245 PAIAEFFDA
+245 PAIAEVFDA
-254 TTRGDDDPNADRRD
+254 TTRGDDDPNADRRN

-285 RGIVRAM
+285 HGIVRSM

-327 DALARA
+327 DALAKA

-341 VGEGQISPEILNGG
+341 VGEGQLSPEILNGG

-390 KGANMNDVVDYL
+390 KGANMSDVVDYL

-434 PREKLNDIAQQALG
+434 PREKANDIAQQALG

-479 GEEVD
+479 GKEVD
-484 PMFVQNFTRQEHED
+484 PRFVQNFTRQEHED

-504 RRKVEKATKNEDL
+504 RRKVEKAVKGENL
-517 SETDKKYIEII
+517 SDNDKRYIEIV
-528 KNKPNVMKV
+528 KNNPNVMKY

-547 SKFKMW
+547 RKFKMW

-569 PRWEAK
+569 PTWEAK

>member
-1 MAKYSDI
+1 MAKYSEI

-40 LAADSLIVQ
+40 LAADSIIAQ

-57 KVAGKKAIIP
+57 KAAGHKAIIP

-90 FIDQFPKMQKEWK
+90 FIDQFPKKQKEWK

-114 RGWESIYNTW
+114 RGWKSIYETW
-124 KAARVSKMMRDIDEN
+124 KAASVSKMMRDIDDE
-139 RKKVLSEGSAVARL
+139 RKKAVDGEGLQKYAGATL
-153 PIVGDVDFDKGGK
+153 M
-166 IIGGTARAIS
+166 
-176 QGGNFLSKIFTPR
+176 KIFTPR
-189 RYEAIARGDDPSFT
+189 RYEAIVRGDDPSFT

-220 TFGKIVS
+220 TFGKIIS

-233 NAAKFGLGIASA
+233 NVAKFGLGIASA

-285 RGIVRAM
+285 HGIVRAM

-297 TALGTAQGGVRG
+297 TALGTAQGGIRG

-327 DALARA
+327 DALAKA
-333 AEDAKLPR
+333 SEDAKLPR
-341 VGEGQISPEILNGG
+341 VGEGQLSPELLNGG

-380 DNLNY
+380 DDLNY
-385 MPKMS
+385 MPKME
-390 KGANMNDVVDYL
+390 KGASINDVVEYL
-402 AETPEAKSLVQ
+402 AGTPEAKSLVQ

-434 PREKLNDIAQQALG
+434 PREKFDDIAQQALG

-479 GEEVD
+479 GKEVD
-484 PMFVQNFTRQEHED
+484 PRFVQNFTRQEHED
-498 FENEEN
+498 FEKEEN
-504 RRKVEKATKNEDL
+504 RKKVEKAVKNEDL
-517 SETDKKYIEII
+517 SKTDNKYIEII
-528 KNKPNVMKV
+528 KNNPNVMKF

-547 SKFKMW
+547 RKFKMW

-569 PRWEAK
+569 PTWEVK

>member
-1 MAKYSDI
+1 MAKYSEI

-35 APTDE
+35 APSDE
-40 LAADSLIVQ
+40 LAADSLIAQ

-57 KVAGKKAIIP
+57 KAAGKKAIIP

-124 KAARVSKMMRDIDEN
+124 KAASVSKMMRDIDNE
-139 RKKVLSEGSAVARL
+139 RKRVLSEGSSVASL
-153 PIVGDVDFDKGGK
+153 PFVGDVDLGGFGKGV
-166 IIGGTARAIS
+166 S
-176 QGGNFLSKIFTPR
+176 QVGNFLSKVFTPR
-189 RYEAIARGDDPSFT
+189 RYEAIARGDDPT
-203 DTAGDI
+203 WQDTAGDI
-209 VENAAYMIPGA
+209 VENAAYMVPGA
-220 TFGKIVS
+220 TFGKVIS

-245 PAIAEFFDA
+245 PAISEFFDA
-254 TTRGDDDPNADRRD
+254 TTRGYDDPNADRRN

-297 TALGTAQGGVRG
+297 TALGTAQGGIRG

-317 IGKSSYQQGK
+317 IGKSSYQHGK
-327 DALARA
+327 DALAKA
-333 AEDAKLPR
+333 TEDAKLPR
-341 VGEGQISPEILNGG
+341 VGEGQLSPEMLNGG
-355 VGGVRSIGEE
+355 IGGVRSIGEQ

-385 MPKMS
+385 MPKME
-390 KGANMNDVVDYL
+390 KGANINDVAEYL
-402 AETPEAKSLVQ
+402 ANTPEAKSLVQ

-434 PREKLNDIAQQALG
+434 PREKFDDIAQQALG

-484 PMFVQNFTRQEHED
+484 PKFVQNFTRQEHED

-504 RRKVEKATKNEDL
+504 RRKVEKAIKGDEL
-517 SETDKKYIEII
+517 SETDKKYIEIV
-528 KNKPNVMKV
+528 KNNPSVMKV

-547 SKFKMW
+547 RKFKMW

-569 PRWEAK
+569 PTWEAK

>member
-21 YLDPRLAATAEKVY
+21 YLDPRLAATAERVY

-40 LAADSLIVQ
+40 LAADSLIAQ

-57 KVAGKKAIIP
+57 KAAGNKAVLP
-67 DISVAASLVGLN
+67 DLSTAASLVGLV
-79 DIKDGPTKEEQ
+79 DVKGGPTKEEQ
-90 FIDQFPKMQKEWK
+90 FIEQFPKKQKEWK

-114 RGWESIYNTW
+114 RGWKSIYETW
-124 KAARVSKMMRDIDEN
+124 KAASVSKMMRDSDDE
-139 RKKVLSEGSAVARL
+139 RKKAVDGEGWQKAGATL
-153 PIVGDVDFDKGGK
+153 M
-166 IIGGTARAIS
+166 
-176 QGGNFLSKIFTPR
+176 KIFTPR
-189 RYEAIARGDDPSFT
+189 RYEAIVRGDDPSFT

-220 TFGKIVS
+220 TFGKIIS

-254 TTRGDDDPNADRRD
+254 TTRGDDDPNADRRN

-327 DALARA
+327 DALAKA

-355 VGGVRSIGEE
+355 VGGVRSIGDA

-385 MPKMS
+385 MPKMK
-390 KGANMNDVVDYL
+390 KGANINDVVDYL

-434 PREKLNDIAQQALG
+434 PREKFDDIAQQALG

-484 PMFVQNFTRQEHED
+484 PRFVQNFTRQEHED

-504 RRKVEKATKNEDL
+504 RKKVEKAIKGEEL
-517 SETDKKYIEII
+517 SETDKKYIEIV
-528 KNKPNVMKV
+528 KNNPSVMKV
-537 GYTSDDDPQG
+537 GYTPNDDPQG
-547 SKFKMW
+547 RKFKMW

-560 LLAETGLVR
+560 LLAGTGLVR
-569 PRWEAK
+569 PTWEAK

>member
-40 LAADSLIVQ
+40 LAADSLIAQ

-57 KVAGKKAIIP
+57 KAAGDKAIIP

-79 DIKDGPTKEEQ
+79 DIKGGPTKEEQ

-124 KAARVSKMMRDIDEN
+124 KAASVSKMMRDIDDE
-139 RKKVLSEGSAVARL
+139 RKKAVDGEGL
-153 PIVGDVDFDKGGK
+153 QKVGA
-166 IIGGTARAIS
+166 T
-176 QGGNFLSKIFTPR
+176 LMKIFTPR
-189 RYEAIARGDDPSFT
+189 RYEAIVRGDDPSFT

-220 TFGKIVS
+220 TFGKIIS

-245 PAIAEFFDA
+245 PAIAEVFDA
-254 TTRGDDDPNADRRD
+254 TTRGDDDPNADRRN

-341 VGEGQISPEILNGG
+341 VGEGQLSPELLNGG

-390 KGANMNDVVDYL
+390 KGANMSDVVDYL

-434 PREKLNDIAQQALG
+434 PREKFDDIAQQALG

-471 ASGLFSMA
+471 ASSLFSMA

-484 PMFVQNFTRQEHED
+484 PRFVQNFTRQEHED

-504 RRKVEKATKNEDL
+504 RRKVEKAVKGENL
-517 SETDKKYIEII
+517 SDNDKKYIEIV
-528 KNKPNVMKV
+528 KNNPNVMKV

-569 PRWEAK
+569 PTWEAK

>member
-21 YLDPRLAATAEKVY
+21 YLDPRLAATAERVY

-40 LAADSLIVQ
+40 LAADSLIAQ

-57 KVAGKKAIIP
+57 KAAGNKAVLP
-67 DISVAASLVGLN
+67 DLSTAASLVGLV
-79 DIKDGPTKEEQ
+79 DVKGGPTKEEQ
-90 FIDQFPKMQKEWK
+90 FIEQFPKKQKEWK

-114 RGWESIYNTW
+114 RGWKSIYETW
-124 KAARVSKMMRDIDEN
+124 KAASVSKMMRDIDDE
-139 RKKVLSEGSAVARL
+139 RKKAVDGEGWQKAGATL
-153 PIVGDVDFDKGGK
+153 M
-166 IIGGTARAIS
+166 
-176 QGGNFLSKIFTPR
+176 KIFTPR
-189 RYEAIARGDDPSFT
+189 RYEAIVRGDDPSFT

-220 TFGKIVS
+220 TFGKIIS

-254 TTRGDDDPNADRRD
+254 TTRGDDDPNADRRN

-327 DALARA
+327 DALAKA

-355 VGGVRSIGEE
+355 VGGVRSIGDA

-385 MPKMS
+385 MPKMK
-390 KGANMNDVVDYL
+390 KGANINDVVDYL

-434 PREKLNDIAQQALG
+434 PREKFDDIAQQALG

-484 PMFVQNFTRQEHED
+484 PRFVQNFTRQEHED

-504 RRKVEKATKNEDL
+504 RKKVEKAIKGEEL
-517 SETDKKYIEII
+517 SETDKKYIEIV
-528 KNKPNVMKV
+528 KNNPSVMKV
-537 GYTSDDDPQG
+537 GYTPNDDPQG
-547 SKFKMW
+547 RKFKMW

-560 LLAETGLVR
+560 LLAGTGLVR
-569 PRWEAK
+569 PTWEAK

>member
-40 LAADSLIVQ
+40 LAADSLIAQ

-57 KVAGKKAIIP
+57 KAAGEKAIIP
-67 DISVAASLVGLN
+67 DLSVAASLVGLN

-90 FIDQFPKMQKEWK
+90 FIDLFPKMQKEWK
-103 DDIVADERLGK
+103 EDIVADERLGK

-124 KAARVSKMMRDIDEN
+124 KAASVSKMMRDIDDE
-139 RKKVLSEGSAVARL
+139 RKKAVDGEGLQKAGATL
-153 PIVGDVDFDKGGK
+153 M
-166 IIGGTARAIS
+166 
-176 QGGNFLSKIFTPR
+176 KIFTPR

-245 PAIAEFFDA
+245 PAIAEVFDA
-254 TTRGDDDPNADRRD
+254 ATRGDDDPNADRRN

-285 RGIVRAM
+285 HGIVRAM

-327 DALARA
+327 DALAKA

-355 VGGVRSIGEE
+355 VGGVRSIGEA
-365 AGKQAEDFVKFSQIV
+365 AGNQAEDFVKFSQIV

-385 MPKMS
+385 MPKMK
-390 KGANMNDVVDYL
+390 KGANINDVVDYL

-434 PREKLNDIAQQALG
+434 PREKFNDIAQQALG
-448 TYVVNKYGSRRDADV
+448 TYAVNKYGSRRDADV

-484 PMFVQNFTRQEHED
+484 PRFVQNFTRKEHED

-504 RRKVEKATKNEDL
+504 RRKVENAVKNEDL
-517 SETDKKYIEII
+517 SETDKKYIEIV
-528 KNKPNVMKV
+528 KNNPEVMKV
-537 GYTSDDDPQG
+537 GYTSNDDPQG
-547 SKFKMW
+547 RKFKMW

-569 PRWEAK
+569 PTWEAK

>member
-40 LAADSLIVQ
+40 LAADSLIAQ

-57 KVAGKKAIIP
+57 KAAGDKAVLP
-67 DISVAASLVGLN
+67 DLSTAASLVGLV
-79 DIKDGPTKEEQ
+79 DVKGGPTKEEQ
-90 FIDQFPKMQKEWK
+90 FIEQFPKKQKEWK
-103 DDIVADERLGK
+103 DDIVADERLSK
-114 RGWESIYNTW
+114 RGWKSIYETW
-124 KAARVSKMMRDIDEN
+124 KAASVSKMMRDIDDE
-139 RKKVLSEGSAVARL
+139 RKKAVDGEGWQKAGATL
-153 PIVGDVDFDKGGK
+153 M
-166 IIGGTARAIS
+166 
-176 QGGNFLSKIFTPR
+176 KIFTPR
-189 RYEAIARGDDPSFT
+189 RYEAIVRGDNPSFT

-220 TFGKIVS
+220 TFGKIIS

-254 TTRGDDDPNADRRD
+254 TTRGDDDPNADRRN

-327 DALARA
+327 DALAKA
-333 AEDAKLPR
+333 VEDAKLPR

-385 MPKMS
+385 MPKMK
-390 KGANMNDVVDYL
+390 KGANINDVVDYL

-434 PREKLNDIAQQALG
+434 PREKFDDIAQQALG

-484 PMFVQNFTRQEHED
+484 PRFVQNFMRQEHDD

-504 RRKVEKATKNEDL
+504 RKKVEKAIKGEEL
-517 SETDKKYIEII
+517 SETDKKYIEIV
-528 KNKPNVMKV
+528 KNNPDVMKV
-537 GYTSDDDPQG
+537 GYTSNDDPQG
-547 SKFKMW
+547 RKFKMW

-560 LLAETGLVR
+560 LLAGTGLVR
-569 PRWEAK
+569 PTWEAK

>member
-21 YLDPRLAATAEKVY
+21 YLDPRLAATAEKVS
-35 APTDE
+35 APSDE

-57 KVAGKKAIIP
+57 KAAGDKAIIP
-67 DISVAASLVGLN
+67 DLSVAASLVGLN
-79 DIKDGPTKEEQ
+79 DIKGGPTKEEQ
-90 FIDQFPKMQKEWK
+90 FIDLFPKMQKEWK

-124 KAARVSKMMRDIDEN
+124 KAASVSKMMRDIDDE
-139 RKKVLSEGSAVARL
+139 RKKAVDGEGWQK
-153 PIVGDVDFDKGGK
+153 VGA
-166 IIGGTARAIS
+166 T
-176 QGGNFLSKIFTPR
+176 LMKIFTPR
-189 RYEAIARGDDPSFT
+189 RYEAIVRGDDPSFT

-220 TFGKIVS
+220 TFGKIIS

-233 NAAKFGLGIASA
+233 NAAKFVLGIASA
-245 PAIAEFFDA
+245 PAIAEVFDA
-254 TTRGDDDPNADRRD
+254 TTRGDDDPNVDRRN

-285 RGIVRAM
+285 HGIVKAM

-297 TALGTAQGGVRG
+297 TALGTAQGGIRG
-309 KIRNFVDN
+309 KIRAFVDN

-327 DALARA
+327 DALAKA
-333 AEDAKLPR
+333 SEDAKLPR
-341 VGEGQISPEILNGG
+341 VGEGQLSPEILNGG

-380 DNLNY
+380 DKLNY
-385 MPKMS
+385 MPKM
-390 KGANMNDVVDYL
+390 KNGANINDVVDYL

-434 PREKLNDIAQQALG
+434 PREKFDDIAQQALG

-484 PMFVQNFTRQEHED
+484 PRFVQNFTRKEHED
-498 FENEEN
+498 FAKEDN
-504 RRKVEKATKNEDL
+504 RRKVEKAVKGETL
-517 SETDKKYIEII
+517 SDNDKKYIEIV
-528 KNKPNVMKV
+528 KNNPNVMKF
-537 GYTSDDDPQG
+537 GYTSNDDPQG
-547 SKFKMW
+547 RKFKMW

-569 PRWEAK
+569 PAWEAK

>member
-1 MAKYSDI
+1 MAKYSEI

-40 LAADSLIVQ
+40 LAADSIIAQ
-49 FPNQFEGV
+49 YPNQFEGV
-57 KVAGKKAIIP
+57 KAAGDKAILP
-67 DISVAASLVGLN
+67 DLSTAASLVGLV
-79 DIKDGPTKEEQ
+79 DVKDGPKKEEQ
-90 FIDQFPKMQKEWK
+90 FIELFPKMQNEWRE
-103 DDIVADERLGK
+103 DIVSDERLGK
-114 RGWESIYNTW
+114 RGWKSIYETW
-124 KAARVSKMMRDIDEN
+124 KAASVSKMMRDIDNE
-139 RKKVLSEGSAVARL
+139 RERVLSEGSSVASL
-153 PIVGDVDFDKGGK
+153 PFVGDVDLGGFGKGV
-166 IIGGTARAIS
+166 S
-176 QGGNFLSKIFTPR
+176 QVGNVLSKVFTPR
-189 RYEAIARGDDPSFT
+189 RYEAIARGDDPT
-203 DTAGDI
+203 WQDTAGDI
-209 VENAAYMIPGA
+209 VENAAYMVPGA
-220 TFGKIVS
+220 TFGKVIS

-245 PAIAEFFDA
+245 PAISEFFDA
-254 TTRGDDDPNADRRD
+254 TTRGYDDPNADRRN

-297 TALGTAQGGVRG
+297 TALGTAQGGIRG

-327 DALARA
+327 DALAKA
-333 AEDAKLPR
+333 TEDAKLPR
-341 VGEGQISPEILNGG
+341 VGEGQLSPEMLNGG
-355 VGGVRSIGEE
+355 IGGVRSIGEQ

-385 MPKMS
+385 MPKME
-390 KGANMNDVVDYL
+390 KGANINDVAEYL
-402 AETPEAKSLVQ
+402 ANTPEAKSLVQ

-434 PREKLNDIAQQALG
+434 PREKFDDIAQQALG

-484 PMFVQNFTRQEHED
+484 PKFVQNFTRQEHED

-504 RRKVEKATKNEDL
+504 RRKVEKAIKGDEL
-517 SETDKKYIEII
+517 SETDKKYIEIV
-528 KNKPNVMKV
+528 KNNPSVMKV

-547 SKFKMW
+547 RKFKMW

-569 PRWEAK
+569 PTWEAK

>member
-57 KVAGKKAIIP
+57 KAAGDKAVLP
-67 DISVAASLVGLN
+67 DLSTAASIVGLV
-79 DIKDGPTKEEQ
+79 DVKGGPTKEEQ
-90 FIDQFPKMQKEWK
+90 FIEQFPKKQKEWK

-124 KAARVSKMMRDIDEN
+124 KAAENSKMMRDIDDE
-139 RKKVLSEGSAVARL
+139 RKKAVDGEGL
-153 PIVGDVDFDKGGK
+153 QKVGA
-166 IIGGTARAIS
+166 T
-176 QGGNFLSKIFTPR
+176 LMKIFTPR
-189 RYEAIARGDDPSFT
+189 RYEAIVRGDDPSFT

-209 VENAAYMIPGA
+209 VENAAYMVPGA
-220 TFGKIVS
+220 MFGKWIS

-254 TTRGDDDPNADRRD
+254 TTRGDDDPNADRRN

-285 RGIVRAM
+285 HGIIKAM

-327 DALARA
+327 DALAKA

-341 VGEGQISPEILNGG
+341 VGEGQISPEIMNGG

-385 MPKMS
+385 MPKME
-390 KGANMNDVVDYL
+390 KGASINDVAEYL
-402 AETPEAKSLVQ
+402 AGTPEAKSLVQ

-434 PREKLNDIAQQALG
+434 PREKFDDIAQQVLG

-479 GEEVD
+479 GEEFD
-484 PMFVQNFTRQEHED
+484 PRFVQNFTRKEHDD

-504 RRKVEKATKNEDL
+504 RRKVKKAVKGENL
-517 SETDKKYIEII
+517 SETDKKYIEIV
-528 KNKPNVMKV
+528 KNNPNVMKF
-537 GYTSDDDPQG
+537 GYTSNDDPQG
-547 SKFKMW
+547 RKFKMW

-560 LLAETGLVR
+560 LLAGTGLVR
-569 PRWEAK
+569 PTWEVK

>member
-1 MAKYSDI
+1 MAKYSEI

-40 LAADSLIVQ
+40 LAADSIIAQ
-49 FPNQFEGV
+49 YPNQFEGV
-57 KVAGKKAIIP
+57 KAAGDKAILP
-67 DISVAASLVGLN
+67 DLSTAASLVGLV
-79 DIKDGPTKEEQ
+79 DVKDGPTKEEQ
-90 FIDQFPKMQKEWK
+90 FIELFPKMQKEWRE
-103 DDIVADERLGK
+103 DIVSDERLGK
-114 RGWESIYNTW
+114 RGWKSIYETW
-124 KAARVSKMMRDIDEN
+124 KAASVSKMMRDIDNE
-139 RKKVLSEGSAVARL
+139 RERVLSEGSSVASL
-153 PIVGDVDFDKGGK
+153 PFVGDVDLGGFGKG
-166 IIGGTARAIS
+166 IS
-176 QGGNFLSKIFTPR
+176 QVGNVLSKVFTPR
-189 RYEAIARGDDPSFT
+189 RYEAIARGDDPT
-203 DTAGDI
+203 WQDTAGDI
-209 VENAAYMIPGA
+209 VENAAYMVPGA
-220 TFGKIVS
+220 TFGKVIS

-245 PAIAEFFDA
+245 PAISEFFDA
-254 TTRGDDDPNADRRD
+254 TTRGYDDPNADRRN

-327 DALARA
+327 DVLAKA
-333 AEDAKLPR
+333 AEDARLPR
-341 VGEGQISPEILNGG
+341 VGEGQLSPEMLNGG
-355 VGGVRSIGEE
+355 IGGVRSIGEQ

-385 MPKMS
+385 MPKME
-390 KGANMNDVVDYL
+390 KGANIYDVAEYL
-402 AETPEAKSLVQ
+402 ANTPEAKSLVQ

-422 DAMNLLRGNKLT
+422 DAMNLLHGNKLT
-434 PREKLNDIAQQALG
+434 PREKFNDIAQQALG

-484 PMFVQNFTRQEHED
+484 PRFLQNFTRQEHED

-504 RRKVEKATKNEDL
+504 RRKVEKAIKGDEL
-517 SETDKKYIEII
+517 SETDKKYIEIV
-528 KNKPNVMKV
+528 KNNPSVMKV
-537 GYTSDDDPQG
+537 GYTSNDDPQG
-547 SKFKMW
+547 RKFKMW

-560 LLAETGLVR
+560 LLAGTGLVR
-569 PRWEAK
+569 PAWEVK

>member
-1 MAKYSDI
+1 MAKYSEI

-40 LAADSLIVQ
+40 LAADSLIAQ

-57 KVAGKKAIIP
+57 KAAGDKAIIP
-67 DISVAASLVGLN
+67 DLSVAASLVGLN
-79 DIKDGPTKEEQ
+79 DIKGGPTKEEQ

-103 DDIVADERLGK
+103 DDIVADERLGN
-114 RGWESIYNTW
+114 RGWKSIYNTW
-124 KAARVSKMMRDIDEN
+124 KAASVSKMMRDIDDE
-139 RKKVLSEGSAVARL
+139 RKKAVDGEGLQKAGATL
-153 PIVGDVDFDKGGK
+153 M
-166 IIGGTARAIS
+166 
-176 QGGNFLSKIFTPR
+176 KIFTPR

-220 TFGKIVS
+220 TFGKVVS

-245 PAIAEFFDA
+245 PAIAEVFDA
-254 TTRGDDDPNADRRD
+254 TTRGDDDPNADRRN

-285 RGIVRAM
+285 HGIVKAM

-327 DALARA
+327 DALAKA

-341 VGEGQISPEILNGG
+341 VGEGQLSPEILNGG

-385 MPKMS
+385 MPKM
-390 KGANMNDVVDYL
+390 KNGANINDVVDYL
-402 AETPEAKSLVQ
+402 AETPEAKSLLQ

-434 PREKLNDIAQQALG
+434 PREKFDDIAQQALG

-484 PMFVQNFTRQEHED
+484 PRFVQNFTRKEHED
-498 FENEEN
+498 FAKEDN
-504 RRKVEKATKNEDL
+504 RSKVEKAVKGETL
-517 SETDKKYIEII
+517 SDNDKKYIEIV
-528 KNKPNVMKV
+528 KNNPEVMKY

-547 SKFKMW
+547 RKFKMW

-569 PRWEAK
+569 PTWEAK

>member
-35 APTDE
+35 APSDE
-40 LAADSLIVQ
+40 LAADSLIAQ

-57 KVAGKKAIIP
+57 KAAGKKAIIP
-67 DISVAASLVGLN
+67 DLSVAASLVGLT

-90 FIDQFPKMQKEWK
+90 FIDLFPKMQKEWK

-114 RGWESIYNTW
+114 RGWENIYNTW
-124 KAARVSKMMRDIDEN
+124 KAASVSKMMRDIDDE
-139 RKKVLSEGSAVARL
+139 RKKAVDGEGL
-153 PIVGDVDFDKGGK
+153 QKVGA
-166 IIGGTARAIS
+166 T
-176 QGGNFLSKIFTPR
+176 LMKIFTPR

-203 DTAGDI
+203 DAAGDI

-220 TFGKIVS
+220 TFGKIIS

-233 NAAKFGLGIASA
+233 NVAKFGLGVASA

-285 RGIVRAM
+285 RGIARAM
-292 GGLYN
+292 SGLYN
-297 TALGTAQGGVRG
+297 TALGTAQGGIRG
-309 KIRNFVDN
+309 KIRAFVDN

-327 DALARA
+327 DALAKA
-333 AEDAKLPR
+333 TEDAKLPR
-341 VGEGQISPEILNGG
+341 VGEGQLSPEILNGG

-385 MPKMS
+385 MPKME
-390 KGANMNDVVDYL
+390 KGESINDVAEYL
-402 AETPEAKSLVQ
+402 ASTPEAKSLVQ

-434 PREKLNDIAQQALG
+434 PREKFDDIAQQALG

-484 PMFVQNFTRQEHED
+484 PKFVQNFTRQEHED

-504 RRKVEKATKNEDL
+504 RRKVEKAVKNEDL
-517 SETDKKYIEII
+517 SETDKKYIEIV
-528 KNKPNVMKV
+528 KNNPEVMRV

-547 SKFKMW
+547 RKFKMW

-569 PRWEAK
+569 PTWEAK

>member
-1 MAKYSDI
+1 MAKYSEI

-40 LAADSLIVQ
+40 LAADSIIAQ
-49 FPNQFEGV
+49 YPNQFEGV
-57 KVAGKKAIIP
+57 KAAGDKAILP
-67 DISVAASLVGLN
+67 DLSTAASLVGLV
-79 DIKDGPTKEEQ
+79 DVKDGPTKEEQ
-90 FIDQFPKMQKEWK
+90 FIELFPKMQKEWRE
-103 DDIVADERLGK
+103 DIVSDERLGK
-114 RGWESIYNTW
+114 RGWKSIYETW
-124 KAARVSKMMRDIDEN
+124 KAASVSKMMRDIDNE
-139 RKKVLSEGSAVARL
+139 RERVLSEGSSVASL
-153 PIVGDVDFDKGGK
+153 PFVGDVDLGGFGKGV
-166 IIGGTARAIS
+166 S
-176 QGGNFLSKIFTPR
+176 QVGNVLSKVFTPR
-189 RYEAIARGDDPSFT
+189 RYEAIARGDDPT
-203 DTAGDI
+203 WQDTAGDI
-209 VENAAYMIPGA
+209 VENAAYMVPGA
-220 TFGKIVS
+220 TFGKVIS

-245 PAIAEFFDA
+245 PAISEFFDA
-254 TTRGDDDPNADRRD
+254 TTRGYDDPNADRRN

-297 TALGTAQGGVRG
+297 TALGTAQGGIRG

-327 DALARA
+327 DALAKA
-333 AEDAKLPR
+333 TEDAKLPR
-341 VGEGQISPEILNGG
+341 VGEGQLSPEMLNGG
-355 VGGVRSIGEE
+355 IGGVRSIGEQ

-385 MPKMS
+385 MPKME
-390 KGANMNDVVDYL
+390 KGANINDVAEYL
-402 AETPEAKSLVQ
+402 ANTPEAKSLVQ

-434 PREKLNDIAQQALG
+434 PREKFDDIAQQALG

-484 PMFVQNFTRQEHED
+484 PKFVQNFTRQEHED

-504 RRKVEKATKNEDL
+504 RRKVEKAINGDEL
-517 SETDKKYIEII
+517 SETDKKYIEIV
-528 KNKPNVMKV
+528 KNNPSVMKV

-547 SKFKMW
+547 RKFKMW

-569 PRWEAK
+569 PTWEAK